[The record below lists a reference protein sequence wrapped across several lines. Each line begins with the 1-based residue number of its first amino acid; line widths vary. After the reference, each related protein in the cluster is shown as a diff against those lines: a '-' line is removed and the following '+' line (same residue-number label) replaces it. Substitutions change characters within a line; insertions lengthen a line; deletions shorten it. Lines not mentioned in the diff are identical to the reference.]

1 MHASVNCVCNVRG
14 STGAWSMAVL
24 LGQPFQYYIHALN

>member
-1 MHASVNCVCNVRG
+1 MYASVNCVCNVRG

-24 LGQPFQYYIHALN
+24 LGQPFQYNIYML